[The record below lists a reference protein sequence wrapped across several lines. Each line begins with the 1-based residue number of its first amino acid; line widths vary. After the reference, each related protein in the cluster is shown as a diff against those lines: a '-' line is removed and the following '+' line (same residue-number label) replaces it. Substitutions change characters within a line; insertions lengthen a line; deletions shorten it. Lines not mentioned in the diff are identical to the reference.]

1 MTLETILSLSIFIAG
16 GFLGLCGLLIMR
28 QGEQA
33 LTTLA
38 HTKAS
43 LVQVFGGRYLAM
55 AFIMMGLVSF
65 REWRAL
71 AIVLL
76 VGAVMAALDYH
87 FVGKAGGKT
96 LPHVI
101 AGVACLVL
109 AAGAL
114 SVMRG

>member
-1 MTLETILSLSIFIAG
+1 MSLETFVSFVIFVAA
-16 GFLGLCGLLIMR
+16 GFLGLCGVLILR
-28 QGEQA
+28 QGERA
-33 LTTLA
+33 LSTLA

-43 LVQVFGGRYLAM
+43 LVETFAARYLAM
-55 AFIMMGLVSF
+55 AFIMLGLVSF

-96 LPHVI
+96 MPHVV
-101 AGVACLVL
+101 AGVACFVL
-109 AAGAL
+109 AACAYSL
-114 SVMRG
+114 SRA

>member
-1 MTLETILSLSIFIAG
+1 MTLETILSLSIFIAA
-16 GFLGLCGLLIMR
+16 GFLGLCGMLILR

-33 LTTLA
+33 LSTLA

-43 LVQVFGGRYLAM
+43 LVQVFAARYLAM
-55 AFIMMGLVSF
+55 AFIMLGLASF

-76 VGAVMAALDYH
+76 VGAVMAALDFH

-101 AGVACLVL
+101 AGVGCVVL

-114 SVMRG
+114 AVARG

>member
-1 MTLETILSLSIFIAG
+1 VTLETITSLVIFIAA
-16 GFLGLCGLLIMR
+16 GFLGLCGMLMLR

-33 LTTLA
+33 LATLA

-43 LVQVFGGRYLAM
+43 LVQTFAARYLAM
-55 AFIMMGLVSF
+55 AFIMLGLVSF

-71 AIVLL
+71 SIVLV

-96 LPHVI
+96 LPHAA
-101 AGVACLVL
+101 AGVACFVL
-109 AAGAL
+109 AACAFTL
-114 SVMRG
+114 SRA